1 MGSQISISTP
11 FLKGISH
18 SDVTI
23 GTTKSLILEAPTEVY
38 VKRIVVI
45 VQNKSSAATIQVIGN
60 ATDSVG
66 LAVPPLGSIKLDN
79 YNGLLYAL
87 SSSAG
92 TSVHIAIS
100 AV

>member
-23 GTTKSLILEAPTEVY
+23 GTTKTLILAAPTEVY

-45 VQNKSSAATIQVIGN
+45 VQNKSSTANVQLIGN
-60 ATDSVG
+60 ATDTTG
-66 LAVPPLGSIKLDN
+66 LLISPLSSITLDN
-79 YNGLLYAL
+79 YNGSLYAL
-87 SSSAG
+87 SSAAG
-92 TSVHIAIS
+92 TIVHIATS
-100 AV
+100 SV

>member
-1 MGSQISISTP
+1 MGQISISTP
-11 FLKGISH
+11 FLRGISH

-23 GTTKSLILEAPTEVY
+23 GTTKSLILAAPTEAY

-45 VQNKSSAATIQVIGN
+45 VQNKSSTATIQVIGN
-60 ATDSVG
+60 ATDTVG
-66 LAVPPLGSIKLDN
+66 LSVPPLGSIKLDN
-79 YNGLLYAL
+79 YNGALYAF

>member
-1 MGSQISISTP
+1 MAQIQISTP
-11 FLKGISH
+11 FLKSISH
-18 SDVTI
+18 TDVTV
-23 GTTKSLILEAPTEVY
+23 GTSKSQIVTIPTNISE
-38 VKRIVVI
+38 KRIVVI
-45 VQNKSSAATIQVIGN
+45 VQNKSSTATIQVIGN

-79 YNGLLYAL
+79 YNGALYAV
-87 SSSAG
+87 STAAG